1 MKQFDLFGGYSK
13 VKTTST
19 KITKYS
25 KQGRPKTITPEIFFE
40 TKKLLSSKKKIS
52 NDEIMQ
58 KLNLTKSTFYRIKKG
73 HYNDL
78 FKKYLESNIQ
88 NFSLTQEDA

>member
-1 MKQFDLFGGYSK
+1 MKQFDLFAGFYEPAKSK
-13 VKTTST
+13 GKTRN
-19 KITKYS
+19 
-25 KQGRPKTITPEIFFE
+25 QGRPKIVTPEIVFE
-40 TKKLLSSKKKIS
+40 TKKLLSSKKKMS

-58 KLNLTKSTFYRIKKG
+58 KLSISKSTFYRIKKG
-73 HYNDL
+73 YYDEL

>member
-1 MKQFDLFGGYSK
+1 MKQFDLFGGFSK
-13 VKTTST
+13 PIKSKIKTGN
-19 KITKYS
+19 
-25 KQGRPKTITPEIFFE
+25 QGRPKTITPEIVFE

-73 HYNDL
+73 DYDDL
-78 FKKYLESNIQ
+78 FKKFLQSNIQ
-88 NFSLTQEDA
+88 NFSLAQEDS

>member
-1 MKQFDLFGGYSK
+1 MKQFDLFGGLSK
-13 VKTTST
+13 PTKSKIKTGN
-19 KITKYS
+19 
-25 KQGRPKTITPEIFFE
+25 QGRPKTITPEIVFE

-73 HYNDL
+73 YYDDL
-78 FKKYLESNIQ
+78 FKRFLELNIQ
-88 NFSLTQEDA
+88 NFSLTQENT

>member
-1 MKQFDLFGGYSK
+1 MKQFDLFGGFSK
-13 VKTTST
+13 PTKSKIKTRN
-19 KITKYS
+19 
-25 KQGRPKTITPEIFFE
+25 QGRPKTITPEIVFE

-73 HYNDL
+73 DYDDL
-78 FKKYLESNIQ
+78 FEKFLKQSVQ
-88 NFSLTQEDA
+88 NFSLLKKRIK

>member
-1 MKQFDLFGGYSK
+1 MKQFDLFGGFSK
-13 VKTTST
+13 PTKSKIKTGN
-19 KITKYS
+19 
-25 KQGRPKTITPEIFFE
+25 QGRPKTITPEIVFE

-73 HYNDL
+73 YYDDL
-78 FKKYLESNIQ
+78 FKRFLESNIQ
-88 NFSLTQEDA
+88 NFSLTQEVN

>member
-1 MKQFDLFGGYSK
+1 MKQFDIFGGYSSS
-13 VKTTST
+13 KTTSI

-25 KQGRPKTITPEIFFE
+25 RQGRPKTITPEIVFE
-40 TKKLLSSKKKIS
+40 TKKLLSSKKKIL
-52 NDEIMQ
+52 NNEIMQ

-73 HYNDL
+73 DYDDL
-78 FKKYLESNIQ
+78 FKKFLQSNIQ

>member
-1 MKQFDLFGGYSK
+1 MKQFDLFGGFSK
-13 VKTTST
+13 PIKS
-19 KITKYS
+19 KIKIGN
-25 KQGRPKTITPEIFFE
+25 QGRPKTITPEIVFE

-58 KLNLTKSTFYRIKKG
+58 KLRISKSTFYRIKKG
-73 HYNDL
+73 FYDDL
-78 FKKYLESNIQ
+78 FKKYLHSNIQ